1 MAFTRVGAASDV
13 RVGRGCAF
21 MVGETRVAVWRVG
34 EELRALVDAC
44 PHRQASLSE
53 GAVVDGA
60 VRCPKH
66 RWRFDLAT
74 GACTEA
80 PHLPA
85 RVVPVREEDGGVWL
99 DLGEE
104 P

>member
-1 MAFTRVGAASDV
+1 MAFTRVGASSDV

-21 MVGETRVAVWRVG
+21 AVDDTRIVVFRLG
-34 EELRALVDAC
+34 EELHALPDAC
-44 PHRQASLSE
+44 PHRGASLSE

-80 PHLPA
+80 PHIPA
-85 RVVPVREEDGGVWL
+85 QVLPVREEDGAVWV
-99 DLGEE
+99 DLEGAK
-104 P
+104 